1 MWLYLKTGFY
11 SVVHKEPCK
20 KEELLIRAR
29 AWEDI
34 DALRQV
40 LKDRYSFE
48 GVVIDTPEA
57 DYAYRMVVPRQTFA
71 LFILNAAVAVRYDNF
86 KNTISINDHPR
97 HNAYMRCWKAM
108 YEWQKNLQSVRR
120 KS

>member
-1 MWLYLKTGFY
+1 
-11 SVVHKEPCK
+11 
-20 KEELLIRAR
+20 
-29 AWEDI
+29 
-34 DALRQV
+34 
-40 LKDRYSFE
+40 
-48 GVVIDTPEA
+48 
-57 DYAYRMVVPRQTFA
+57 MVVPRQTFA